1 MGKDAW
7 LVEVESTGRLP
18 GRTAEWQ
25 DIVTCADSGTALAV
39 ADALRNLMATGL
51 VGCDRFQIRV
61 RMAGGE
67 V

>member
-7 LVEVESTGRLP
+7 LVEVEPVGRLP
-18 GRTAEWQ
+18 NKVAEWQ
-25 DIVTCADSGTALAV
+25 DIATCADSGTALAI

>member
-7 LVEVESTGRLP
+7 LVEVESTGCLP
-18 GRTAEWQ
+18 NKVAEWQ
-25 DIVTCADSGTALAV
+25 DIATCADSGTALAV